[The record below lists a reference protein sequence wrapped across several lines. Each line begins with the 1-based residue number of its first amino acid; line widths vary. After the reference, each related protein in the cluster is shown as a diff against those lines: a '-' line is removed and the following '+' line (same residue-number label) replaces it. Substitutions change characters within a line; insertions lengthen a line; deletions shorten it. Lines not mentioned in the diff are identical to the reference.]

1 MFFQFLKT
9 KQNRKMLQ
17 DYLHYPRRTSSDWG
31 ILYRF
36 CVREERQHAELKKK
50 FLICLIVFV
59 FVMLW
64 PYIWRV
70 GLSDLILD
78 TNVLSD

>member
-1 MFFQFLKT
+1 
-9 KQNRKMLQ
+9 MLQ

-31 ILYRF
+31 ILCRF
-36 CVREERQHAELKKK
+36 CVREVRQPGRQHTELYIF

-64 PYIWRV
+64 TYIWRV